1 MSNPSSKLCRVQ
13 RYVFPFCESGEL
25 VCSGPHGAEWM
36 DAEVTGFLVPP
47 SGGRKGGEV
56 RGESP
61 ETGGL
66 AVHDT
71 MAAELAKQR
80 RQEMMREVERNRLAR
95 TARGPRKRSLSGPV
109 SSLVWELKRAAARLR
124 KLLRHP
130 KRGRG

>member
-1 MSNPSSKLCRVQ
+1 M
-13 RYVFPFCESGEL
+13 
-25 VCSGPHGAEWM
+25 
-36 DAEVTGFLVPP
+36 
-47 SGGRKGGEV
+47 
-56 RGESP
+56 
-61 ETGGL
+61 
-66 AVHDT
+66 HDK

-95 TARGPRKRSLSGPV
+95 TARGPRKQRGDPV